1 MALLTVAGMLPVLSA
16 SVALPPTV
24 AALMAAGL
32 AAALL
37 AIVLVGDRMP
47 GVSKVV
53 RQIWSAT
60 SAVSALIAV
69 TVAFDGEI
77 AMPVLLAMAV
87 VIAVAGRRD
96 GVARLVAVGF
106 GVSGG
111 LLYLSYAPPTLLV
124 RATMLSSPDSVAILI
139 SSILL
144 VAAVATITWSWVGR
158 GVLDTDAVRILLAGL
173 AIVVVYSITTF
184 TVTAGV
190 LAGGESGGFFA
201 GHMAATICWIAMAAA
216 LLMYAARQPRDD
228 RSLPIAG
235 GLALVA
241 GSMAKLFLFDLGT
254 LDGMFRV
261 AVFIVVG
268 LVLLGMGAGYARLLA
283 QQDQRE
289 V

>member
-1 MALLTVAGMLPVLSA
+1 MALLTTAGVLPVLCASA
-16 SVALPPTV
+16 ALEPMV

-32 AAALL
+32 AAAML
-37 AIVLVGDRMP
+37 AIVLVGDRLP

-60 SAVSALIAV
+60 AAVSALIAV
-69 TVAFDGEI
+69 TVAFDGEV
-77 AMPVLLAMAV
+77 AGPVLLAMAV
-87 VIAVAGRRD
+87 VVAIAGRRD
-96 GVARLVAVGF
+96 DVARWAAVGF
-106 GVSGG
+106 GVIGG
-111 LLYLSYAPPTLLV
+111 GFYVAYAPPGSLV
-124 RATMLSSPDSVAILI
+124 RATVLVTPEAVSVLVASVLLTAFAVAI
-139 SSILL
+139 
-144 VAAVATITWSWVGR
+144 VWSWVGR
-158 GVLDTDAVRILLAGL
+158 GVVDGDAVRIMWAG
-173 AIVVVYSITTF
+173 AAVVVVYAVTTF

-190 LAGGESGGFFA
+190 LVGGEGGGFFA

-216 LLMYAARQPRDD
+216 LFVCAARLPRDD

-241 GSMAKLFLFDLGT
+241 AAMAKLFLFDLGT

-283 QQDQRE
+283 QQDQHQ